1 MKHNQQLPNAH
12 MRKHWTRFVKTFY
25 NQPAAKRRRQL
36 RRRTQALSA
45 SPRPVE
51 LLRPVV
57 RGQTIK
63 YNNVQKLGRGFSLI
77 ELKEAGLNAAF
88 ARTIGISVDHRRRN
102 LNQEELNNNVKR
114 LKAYLSKLVLYPRV
128 AGKPKNGV
136 VKDSTNEAVA
146 QPVAQNTNPE
156 VITFQRTPKREKA
169 TVISKELRAKNVYR
183 RIRQEWYNAKFV
195 GVKEKRKQAKETKK

>member
-12 MRKHWTRFVKTFY
+12 LRKHWTRFVKTFY

-36 RRRTQALSA
+36 RRRSLALSQQ
-45 SPRPVE
+45 PRPVE

-63 YNNVQKLGRGFSLI
+63 YNSVQKLGRGFSLI

-88 ARTIGISVDHRRRN
+88 ARTIGIAVDHRRRN

-114 LKAYLSKLVLYPRV
+114 LKAYLSKLVLFPRV
-128 AGKPKNGV
+128 TGKPKNGV
-136 VKDSTNEAVA
+136 VKDSTNEVVA
-146 QPVAQNTNPE
+146 QPVPQNTNPE

-183 RIRQEWYNAKFV
+183 RLRQEWYNAKFV

>member
-36 RRRTQALSA
+36 RRRAQALSA

-88 ARTIGISVDHRRRN
+88 ARTIGIAVDHRRRN
-102 LNQEELNNNVKR
+102 QSQEELNNNVKR
-114 LKAYLSKLVLYPRV
+114 LKAYLSKLVVYPRV

-136 VKDSTNEAVA
+136 VKDSTNEVVA

-183 RIRQEWYNAKFV
+183 RLRQEWYNAKFV
-195 GVKEKRKQAKETKK
+195 GVKEKRKNAKETKK

>member
-12 MRKHWTRFVKTFY
+12 LRKHWTRFVKTFY

-36 RRRTQALSA
+36 RRRSLALSS

-63 YNNVQKLGRGFSLI
+63 YNSVQKLGRGFSLI
-77 ELKEAGLNAAF
+77 ELKEAGLNTAF

-114 LKAYLSKLVLYPRV
+114 LKAYLSKLVLFPRV
-128 AGKPKNGV
+128 TGKPKNGV
-136 VKDSTNEAVA
+136 VKDSTNEVVA

-183 RIRQEWYNAKFV
+183 RLRQEWYNAKFV

>member
-12 MRKHWTRFVKTFY
+12 LRKHWTRFVKTFY

-36 RRRTQALSA
+36 RRRTLALSS
-45 SPRPVE
+45 SPRPIE

-77 ELKEAGLNAAF
+77 ELKEAGLNASF

-114 LKAYLSKLVLYPRV
+114 LKAYLSKLVLFPRV
-128 AGKPKNGV
+128 TGKPKNGV
-136 VKDSTNEAVA
+136 VKDSTNEVVA

-183 RIRQEWYNAKFV
+183 RLRQEWYNAKFV

>member
-36 RRRTQALSA
+36 RRRAQALSA

-88 ARTIGISVDHRRRN
+88 ARTIGIAVDHRRRN
-102 LNQEELNNNVKR
+102 QSQEELNNNVKR
-114 LKAYLSKLVLYPRV
+114 LKAYLSKLVVYPRV

-136 VKDSTNEAVA
+136 VKDSTNEVVA

-156 VITFQRTPKREKA
+156 VITYQRTPKREKA

-183 RIRQEWYNAKFV
+183 RLRQEWYNAKFV

>member
-36 RRRTQALSA
+36 RRRAQALSA

-77 ELKEAGLNAAF
+77 ELKEAGLNGAF
-88 ARTIGISVDHRRRN
+88 ARTVGIAVDHRRRN

-114 LKAYLSKLVLYPRV
+114 LKAYLQKLVLYPRV

-136 VKDSTNEAVA
+136 VKDSTNEVA
-146 QPVAQNTNPE
+146 AHPVAQNTNPE

-183 RIRQEWYNAKFV
+183 RLRQEWYNAKFV